1 MLTRGSD
8 KIFPGVCVCVC
19 VCVCVLKII
28 NTHAYT
34 KTKNVKAL
42 PKLE

>member
-8 KIFPGVCVCVC
+8 KIFPG

-34 KTKNVKAL
+34 KTKNVIAL